1 MFKYKTMKTSP
12 IALIGILTFLPTIA
26 FAQPQPKES
35 ANEWAQAEAKI
46 EAHLKGIDPK
56 MRYAEFKSERLSKH
70 LPEFRVF
77 VGFERN
83 KVGESELFLV
93 NQEAEITD
101 MDDDDREGISKFL
114 RARKIQ
120 VKTPEDAIE
129 FAKFFEELQEAK
141 NYVAGLY
148 INTKGFTVFDKRYIE
163 HYYGKTENWEFASE
177 KRERGWKVSVN
188 WVGDLEASI
197 RIPPTYEIDID
208 EQGNFRDLKGKRS
221 LIK

>member
-1 MFKYKTMKTSP
+1 MVRYLF
-12 IALIGILTFLPTIA
+12 IAVALITGFTEFLVPVA
-26 FAQPQPKES
+26 YAQPQPKES
-35 ANEWAQAEAKI
+35 NKAWSKAEAKI

-83 KVGESELFLV
+83 KIGESALFLV
-93 NQEAEITD
+93 NQDGEITD
-101 MDDDDREGISKFL
+101 LDDDDLAGISKFL

-129 FAKFFEELQEAK
+129 FAKFFKELQGAQ

-148 INTKGFTVFDKRYIE
+148 INTKDFTVFDKRFLEYN
-163 HYYGKTENWEFASE
+163 YGKRAETDWKHTGE
-177 KRERGWKVSVN
+177 KREGGWKVTIA
-188 WVGDLEASI
+188 WVGDLATSI
-197 RIPPTYEIDID
+197 VTPPSYEIDID
-208 EQGNFRDLKGKRS
+208 DNGRFRELKEVRS